1 MDTNPAGQLY
11 RKMEASLENTTT
23 GEEPSGFFSRG
34 GLQKDS
40 SKEPKD
46 IASSYFRHFRKAR
59 EEFNNG

>member
-1 MDTNPAGQLY
+1 MNTNPAGQLY

-34 GLQKDS
+34 GL
-40 SKEPKD
+40 PKD

>member
-1 MDTNPAGQLY
+1 
-11 RKMEASLENTTT
+11 MEASLENTTT